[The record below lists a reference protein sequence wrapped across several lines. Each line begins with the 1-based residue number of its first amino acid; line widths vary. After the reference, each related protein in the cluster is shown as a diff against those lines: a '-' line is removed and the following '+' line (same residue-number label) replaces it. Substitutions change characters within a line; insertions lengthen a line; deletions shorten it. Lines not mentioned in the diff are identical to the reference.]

1 MNKKLLKQ
9 KCGAELPYSKSPLR
23 HVYHQSKQ
31 HLTRSACFLTIGSLV
46 WFSGC
51 ASKPMQ
57 LLQSLS
63 QPSSMLDF
71 PSSEDSF
78 SQKAGTATKA
88 KPLSN
93 SASTS
98 QVANASYES
107 PTEPRQDEN
116 QATAPPLDNQPTAS
130 ATAPTPTSEPTA
142 PEPTT
147 SEPTTS
153 EPTTSEPTA
162 PEPTTPTPTS
172 APKSLAADADAPIQ
186 EPQPAVANE
195 PSLPANSQIPSL
207 KMPDDPKSY
216 GRWPITS
223 GETPCDTGPD
233 TDTNITLP
241 SLALTQST
249 MPDLNCEPGSFAATS
264 TTTSPPI
271 TGGSY
276 LNGNEFRR
284 DSRTA
289 TEIAIQLKDQNEKL
303 KLERNYLRD
312 TAETLKTQLISE
324 QAARKLAE
332 TQFDELQIEN
342 KDQRKVIA
350 QLQLAY
356 QNLANQKIE
365 IEKEYDTKLR
375 EIEATLDKA
384 LLEAMYDSNK
394 KQ

>member
-23 HVYHQSKQ
+23 YVYHQSKQ

-57 LLQSLS
+57 LLKSMS

-116 QATAPPLDNQPTAS
+116 QATAPLLDNQPTAS
-130 ATAPTPTSEPTA
+130 ATTPEL
-142 PEPTT
+142 
-147 SEPTTS
+147 
-153 EPTTSEPTA
+153 
-162 PEPTTPTPTS
+162 TTPTPTS

-264 TTTSPPI
+264 TTMSPPI

-365 IEKEYDTKLR
+365 IENEYDTKLR

>member
-130 ATAPTPTSEPTA
+130 
-142 PEPTT
+142 PTT
-147 SEPTTS
+147 S
-153 EPTTSEPTA
+153 
-162 PEPTTPTPTS
+162 TPTS

-264 TTTSPPI
+264 TTMSPPM

>member
-98 QVANASYES
+98 EVANASYES

-130 ATAPTPTSEPTA
+130 ATTSEPTTPTPTSEPT
-142 PEPTT
+142 T
-147 SEPTTS
+147 S
-153 EPTTSEPTA
+153 
-162 PEPTTPTPTS
+162 TPTS

-264 TTTSPPI
+264 TTMSPPI

>member
-142 PEPTT
+142 P
-147 SEPTTS
+147 EPTTS

>member
-130 ATAPTPTSEPTA
+130 ATTPTPTS
-142 PEPTT
+142 EPTT

-264 TTTSPPI
+264 TTMSPPI

>member
-130 ATAPTPTSEPTA
+130 ATTSEPTT

-147 SEPTTS
+147 S
-153 EPTTSEPTA
+153 
-162 PEPTTPTPTS
+162 TPTS
-172 APKSLAADADAPIQ
+172 DPKSLAADADAPIQ

-264 TTTSPPI
+264 TTMSPPM

>member
-1 MNKKLLKQ
+1 M
-9 KCGAELPYSKSPLR
+9 
-23 HVYHQSKQ
+23 
-31 HLTRSACFLTIGSLV
+31 
-46 WFSGC
+46 
-51 ASKPMQ
+51 
-57 LLQSLS
+57 
-63 QPSSMLDF
+63 
-71 PSSEDSF
+71 
-78 SQKAGTATKA
+78 
-88 KPLSN
+88 
-93 SASTS
+93 
-98 QVANASYES
+98 
-107 PTEPRQDEN
+107 
-116 QATAPPLDNQPTAS
+116 
-130 ATAPTPTSEPTA
+130 
-142 PEPTT
+142 
-147 SEPTTS
+147 
-153 EPTTSEPTA
+153 
-162 PEPTTPTPTS
+162 
-172 APKSLAADADAPIQ
+172 
-186 EPQPAVANE
+186 
-195 PSLPANSQIPSL
+195 
-207 KMPDDPKSY
+207 
-216 GRWPITS
+216 
-223 GETPCDTGPD
+223 
-233 TDTNITLP
+233 
-241 SLALTQST
+241 
-249 MPDLNCEPGSFAATS
+249 
-264 TTTSPPI
+264 

-284 DSRTA
+284 DGRTA

>member
-130 ATAPTPTSEPTA
+130 ATTSEPTTPTPTSEPT
-142 PEPTT
+142 T
-147 SEPTTS
+147 S
-153 EPTTSEPTA
+153 
-162 PEPTTPTPTS
+162 TPTS

-264 TTTSPPI
+264 TTMSPPI